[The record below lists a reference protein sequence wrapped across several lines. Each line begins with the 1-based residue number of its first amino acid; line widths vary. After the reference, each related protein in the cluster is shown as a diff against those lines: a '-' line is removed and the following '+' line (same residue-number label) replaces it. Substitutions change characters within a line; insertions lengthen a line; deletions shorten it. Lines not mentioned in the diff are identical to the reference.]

1 MAASEIISAF
11 GGTTRVAALT
21 GASRSS
27 VCNWR
32 HDGIPA
38 KFWLT
43 LLDAAER
50 DGVPAVT
57 RDAVSWR
64 PERGAGEKVT
74 PGAPAQATA

>member
-1 MAASEIISAF
+1 MAASDIISAF
-11 GGTTRVAALT
+11 GGASRVAAIT
-21 GASRSS
+21 GASRSA

-43 LLDAAER
+43 LMDAADAAGLE
-50 DGVPAVT
+50 GIT

-64 PERGAGEKVT
+64 PDRSERQR
-74 PGAPAQATA
+74 APQPEQATA